1 MSGVVGVD
9 TMVCDQEWMGIS
21 IVRLYQEG
29 AKEVKAFCVG
39 CNSDSLFGEIL
50 FTWFQRV
57 LGCILIVMIMK
68 LLARERRL
76 KIVVLFAAASLGLL
90 LSACGSG
97 KGTPETD
104 PTGSSSVSPPTQ
116 PTLPTGVNA
125 PPSSIFST
133 SYEYK
138 QDARKLAVPSLNVAT
153 ILGQAVTDSDTRNA
167 ITFGDFF
174 REGVGQFSAFVMV
187 NSPTGPASAHFFHME
202 SGQWVDRTALVL
214 KDTSGCQQATF
225 AITADFNSDQRHDVM
240 VTCRGSGANGKES
253 QLLYLSDAKT
263 GVFQKI
269 SLHDRSM
276 TPYQF
281 KAYQAAAADLNADG
295 LMDLVLVDPTQAPIV
310 LLANTS
316 LLTNDRSFDL
326 APPRIIDNAQNSMI
340 PTQLHSV
347 QIIPSA
353 SKRLDLFLMGSL
365 SNGRPSVWIKG
376 SPDTVISNPQK
387 GTFFYANSNYALL
400 FPITSMESYDVFY
413 EAGFFYLNLQDPSQT
428 MMRVAKVSEA
438 TWGEVIPSMM
448 VAVRNT
454 DGVSAQFLKN
464 SAGNIVV
471 MDANCD
477 PQNVAVTKNI
487 YSRCALLVK

>member
-1 MSGVVGVD
+1 
-9 TMVCDQEWMGIS
+9 
-21 IVRLYQEG
+21 
-29 AKEVKAFCVG
+29 
-39 CNSDSLFGEIL
+39 
-50 FTWFQRV
+50 
-57 LGCILIVMIMK
+57 MIMK
-68 LLARERRL
+68 RLARETLAKTTWRGVGSCL
-76 KIVVLFAAASLGLL
+76 SVAIMSLALW
-90 LSACGSG
+90 SCGSG
-97 KGTPETD
+97 TGTPDTNGGV
-104 PTGSSSVSPPTQ
+104 PGSTLPPTN
-116 PTLPTGVNA
+116 TVNLPVVLNA
-125 PPSSIFST
+125 PPSSVFST

-138 QDARKLAVPSLNVAT
+138 QDARKLLVPSLNVAS
-153 ILGQAVTDSDTRNA
+153 ILGVPVVDLDTRNA

-187 NSPTGPASAHFFHME
+187 NSPAGLASAHFFHME
-202 SGQWVDRTALVL
+202 AGQWVDRTAFVL
-214 KDTSGCQQATF
+214 KDTVGCQEASF
-225 AITADFNSDQRHDVM
+225 AITADFNGDQRHDVM
-240 VTCRGSGANGKES
+240 VTCKGSAANGKES

-269 SLHDRSM
+269 TLHDKSM

-310 LLANTS
+310 LLANQS
-316 LLTNDRSFDL
+316 LLSNDRSFDL
-326 APPRIIDNAQNSMI
+326 APSRIIDNLQNSMI

-376 SPDTVISNPQK
+376 SPDTVISNPQS
-387 GTFFYANSNYALL
+387 GTFFYANSSYALL
-400 FPITSMESYDVFY
+400 FPITSMESFDVFY
-413 EAGFFYLNLQDPSQT
+413 EAGFFYLNLQDPTQT

-477 PQNVAVTKNI
+477 PQSVAVVKNA
-487 YSRCALLVK
+487 YSRCSLLVK